1 VKIHGFPR
9 RVLKGLQQVPL
20 PPNLLQAFLLPLMR
34 PDMVAQTAN
43 ELSTKPKS
51 RLVTRQHLAT
61 RITHW
66 IWAICL
72 FFLLLSGLQIFNAH
86 PGLYI
91 GKEAGFT
98 YSNDVLTI
106 GSDKSGDTPKGIT
119 TILGHSFDTTGVL
132 GLSGT
137 GDDVV
142 EAAFPPALTIPSHQ
156 DLATG
161 RIVHFF
167 FAWILVVTLLSWLA
181 LSLRNRHL
189 KKDILLKTAD
199 IKGLPADVV
208 DHVRLRFHH
217 GTRYTPL
224 QKIAYAGVL
233 FVLFPLIILTGF
245 CMSPGIDSVL
255 PWLLDIFGG
264 RQSARTIHFV
274 TMTLLVLFFVIHMVM
289 IVAAGPINELRS
301 IITGR
306 YRIQVPAQGS
316 NAHEK

>member
-1 VKIHGFPR
+1 M
-9 RVLKGLQQVPL
+9 L
-20 PPNLLQAFLLPLMR
+20 
-34 PDMVAQTAN
+34 AQS
-43 ELSTKPKS
+43 STGSTPKPKS
-51 RLVTRQHLAT
+51 RVVTRQHLAT

-106 GSDKSGDTPKGIT
+106 SSDSSGETPKGVT

-132 GLSGT
+132 GVSGS
-137 GDDVV
+137 GDNVV
-142 EAAFPPALTIPSHQ
+142 EVAFPSALTIPSYH

-189 KKDILLKTAD
+189 RKDLLLKAAD
-199 IKGLPADVV
+199 IKGLPADVA

-255 PWLLDIFGG
+255 PWLVDFFGG
-264 RQSARTIHFV
+264 RQTARTIHFV
-274 TMTLLVLFFVIHMVM
+274 TMALLVLFFVIHMVM

-306 YRIQVPAQGS
+306 YRIRVPAQGS
-316 NAHEK
+316 KHNEK

>member
-1 VKIHGFPR
+1 
-9 RVLKGLQQVPL
+9 
-20 PPNLLQAFLLPLMR
+20 
-34 PDMVAQTAN
+34 MVTQKS
-43 ELSTKPKS
+43 LGSPTKPRS
-51 RLVTRQHLAT
+51 RLITRQYLAT

-106 GSDKSGDTPKGIT
+106 SSDTSGDTPKGIT
-119 TILGHSFDTTGVL
+119 TILGHAFNTTGVL
-132 GLSGT
+132 GISGS
-137 GDDVV
+137 GDDLVDS
-142 EAAFPPALTIPSHQ
+142 AFPPALTIPSHQ

-161 RIVHFF
+161 RVVHFL
-167 FAWILVVTLLSWLA
+167 FAWILVATLLTWLV

-189 KKDILLKTAD
+189 KKDILLKRAD
-199 IKGLPADVV
+199 IAGLPSDIAD
-208 DHVRLRFHH
+208 HARFRFHH
-217 GTRYTPL
+217 TTRYSPL

-245 CMSPGIDSVL
+245 CMSPGINSAL

-264 RQSARTIHFV
+264 RQTARTIHFI
-274 TMTLLVLFFVIHMVM
+274 TMSLLVLFFIIHMAM

-306 YRIQVPAQGS
+306 YRIAGTKPGS
-316 NAHEK
+316 THNEK